1 MKHSEKISEKVQS
14 NAFFSKKKLFYKFRF
29 VYILFSMAFSSSTQS
44 SIDLLNSQ
52 STFKNYLLSQV
63 DGDDNSSLS
72 FSSSSSKSTDRQIRK
87 QRNELRSVRENEKL
101 LQQYENKLNKIY
113 KKKPNQREKN
123 SRKKSIPIK

>member
-1 MKHSEKISEKVQS
+1 
-14 NAFFSKKKLFYKFRF
+14 
-29 VYILFSMAFSSSTQS
+29 MAFSSSTQS

>member
-14 NAFFSKKKLFYKFRF
+14 NAFFSKKKLFYKFRL
-29 VYILFSMAFSSSTQS
+29 VYIFFSMAFSSSTQS

>member
-1 MKHSEKISEKVQS
+1 ML
-14 NAFFSKKKLFYKFRF
+14 FFQKKKLFYKFRL
-29 VYILFSMAFSSSTQS
+29 VYILVSMAFSYSTQS
-44 SIDLLNSQ
+44 SIDVHNSQ

-123 SRKKSIPIK
+123 SRKKSIPIKYFQITVKSR

>member
-1 MKHSEKISEKVQS
+1 MKHLEKISEKVQS
-14 NAFFSKKKLFYKFRF
+14 NAFFSKKKLFYKFRL

-52 STFKNYLLSQV
+52 STFKNYLLSQ
-63 DGDDNSSLS
+63 DGDGNSSLS

-101 LQQYENKLNKIY
+101 LQEYENKLNKIY